1 MHDEM
6 SFGGFNYFA
15 VCDEK
20 HIYEALVPATSC
32 TGAQGYNLVPGVL
45 VFITVII
52 INNNK
57 LCSGTNVHTKI
68 GGRCTAFW

>member
-20 HIYEALVPATSC
+20 HIYEALVLTESVA
-32 TGAQGYNLVPGVL
+32 L
-45 VFITVII
+45 
-52 INNNK
+52 
-57 LCSGTNVHTKI
+57 TNV
-68 GGRCTAFW
+68 